1 MKKKE
6 YLKETKPCLKN
17 IIDNME
23 SLFNNKYE
31 FYVI

>member
-6 YLKETKPCLKN
+6 DLKETKPRLKN